1 MNLDRKKIRKYY
13 EQSIKYLLLVCAG
26 VGAAAVLFITFFIFQ
41 SGAPLFGQVSPIEFL
56 FSTHWEPSA
65 EVDPGFGILPFITG
79 SIIVTTLAL
88 LIGVPV
94 GIACA
99 IYLAEIAKGR
109 FAEILRRVVEV
120 LAGIPSVVFGL
131 FGMTVICPIV
141 RDVLGG
147 TGYNALSGSII
158 LAIMIL
164 PTIISISEIS
174 IRTVPHGYKV
184 ASFGLGAT
192 HWQTITKVLLP
203 AARSGIIAAIILGT
217 GRAIGETMAV
227 YMVAGNTPLMP
238 NFGEWLGLTSSVRT
252 LTMNIITDMSYASG
266 MHRTALFT
274 TSIVLFI
281 FIMTLNVLIQF
292 ITRKTKIHEAT

>member
-1 MNLDRKKIRKYY
+1 MNLNRKKIRNFY
-13 EQSIKYLLLVCAG
+13 ERFIKYVLIVCAG

-41 SGAPLFGQVSPIEFL
+41 SGVPLFAHVSPFEFL
-56 FSTHWEPSA
+56 FSSYWEPSA
-65 EVDPGFGILPFITG
+65 EVNPGFGILPFIMG
-79 SIIVTTLAL
+79 SIMVTALAL
-88 LIGVPV
+88 LIGVPA

-99 IYLAEIAKGR
+99 IYLAEITKGR
-109 FAEILRRVVEV
+109 FAEILRRVVEI

-131 FGMTVICPIV
+131 FGMTVICPII
-141 RDVLGG
+141 REMFGG
-147 TGYNALSGSII
+147 TGYNALSGSVI

-174 IRTVPHGYKV
+174 IRSVPHDYKA
-184 ASFGLGAT
+184 ASLGLGAT
-192 HWQTITKVLLP
+192 HWQTITRVLLP

-238 NFGEWLGLTSSVRT
+238 NFAEWLGLTSSART

-266 MHRTALFT
+266 LHRTALFT

-281 FIMTLNVLIQF
+281 FIMALNILIQF
-292 ITRKTKIHEAT
+292 ITRKSKINAAQ